1 MSLPASGLP
10 PFLKIVGIKRGFKM
24 NEKLTYADLS
34 DEDKLL
40 MDGLFQHKAGKEVER
55 KIYRN
60 IIAQLRKR
68 EMDCTKDIMNL
79 SQRAIGEKFDLGA
92 NSAKPLTKRN
102 RENIENRKSLEKI
115 KQRSG
120 VQGLKLEQ
128 QQKVLRAI
136 DEKKTCSENG
146 QQSEFNC
153 ECPADGIR
161 LIG

>member
-1 MSLPASGLP
+1 MS
-10 PFLKIVGIKRGFKM
+10 
-24 NEKLTYADLS
+24 EKLTYADLS

-40 MDGLFQHKAGKEVER
+40 MDGLFQHKEKKENER
-55 KIYRN
+55 KIIRN

-102 RENIENRKSLEKI
+102 RENIENRKSLEEI
-115 KQRSG
+115 KKRSG

-128 QQKVLRAI
+128 QQKILKVV
-136 DEKKTCSENG
+136 DEKKIRSQNG
-146 QQSEFNC
+146 QQSSFNC
-153 ECPADGIR
+153 ECPAAGAR
-161 LIG
+161 LIS